1 MILRP
6 YQQKTVEAVRLSAV
20 QKNKKILVVAPTGAG
35 KSHII
40 GNIACSAVE
49 KGHKVLA
56 LMHRRQLVTQLAGF
70 FQDAGIDPAL
80 IMSGEESEL
89 EKDVQVATCQTYLR
103 RMKLHPLEE
112 NHWFINASVIFIDE
126 AHHVL
131 SKTYQKILREYEDK
145 IVIGVTATPILSS
158 GVGMGTFF
166 DSIVSEVTVQELID
180 QEFLVPAV
188 YYGPSEPDLS
198 KLKIV
203 AGDYEKKGLNKLMN
217 QPKLIG
223 NVVENWMK
231 LAGGL
236 QTMVFA
242 VKVDHSKGIRDEFVR
257 HGINAEHLDAYAS
270 DEKREDVLT
279 RFRNG
284 DTQVLCNVGL
294 YTEGTDIPEIECI
307 VLARPT
313 KSLGFHLQMVGRGA
327 RPSKG
332 KERFLVL
339 DHGGNINRLGFYED
353 EIEWGLEG
361 KELGFKKKVVRK
373 KEKKIR
379 TCKMCAFLHTG
390 PKCPQCGYTIPDF
403 GKLIDAE
410 EAELVALKKPPK
422 ATMDDKKRFF
432 GMLEYHRRSKGYS
445 PGWSSHKFRE
455 KFGVWPN
462 TLKGTGPIPPDD
474 TFNNYIRYL
483 NIKWAKSK
491 AKKDRKEELKEIR
504 AKNPLFDLYGITA

>member
-1 MILRP
+1 MLLRD
-6 YQQKTVEAVRLSAV
+6 YQTKTVDSTRLSAK
-20 QKNKKILVVAPTGAG
+20 QGNKRILVVAPTGAG

-40 GNIACSAVE
+40 GNIAVSAVE

-70 FQDAGIDPAL
+70 FRDAGIDPAL

-89 EKDVQVATCQTYLR
+89 DKDVQVATCQTYLR
-103 RMKLHPLEE
+103 RMKLHPIEE
-112 NHWFINASVIFIDE
+112 NHWFIKASIIFIDE

-158 GVGMGTFF
+158 GIGMGTYF
-166 DSIVSEVTVQELID
+166 DSIVSEVGVQELID
-180 QEFLVPAV
+180 QNYLVPAV

-198 KLKIV
+198 KLKII
-203 AGDYEKKGLNKLMN
+203 AGDYNKKQLNTVMN

-223 NVVENWMK
+223 DVVENWLK

-242 VKVDHSKGIRDEFVR
+242 VKVDHSKGIRDEFIK

-270 DEKREDVLT
+270 DEKREDVLR
-279 RFRNG
+279 RFRSG

-327 RPSKG
+327 RPFPG
-332 KERFLVL
+332 KKEFMVI

-361 KELGFKKKVVRK
+361 KELGYKKKIVRK

-379 TCKMCAFLHTG
+379 TCKMCSFQHTG
-390 PKCPQCGYTIPDF
+390 GTCPQCGYKIPDF
-403 GKLIDAE
+403 GKLIEAE
-410 EAELVALKKPPK
+410 EAELVNLKKPAP
-422 ATMDDKKRFF
+422 ASMEDKKRFY
-432 GMLEYHRRSKGYS
+432 GMLEYLRRSKGYKQ
-445 PGWSSHKFRE
+445 GWKAHKYKT
-455 KFGVWPN
+455 KFKVWPRGMDN
-462 TLKGTGPIPPDD
+462 VGPIPPDAKFQNWM
-474 TFNNYIRYL
+474 TYQ
-483 NIKWAKSK
+483 NIKYHKG
-491 AKKDRKEELKEIR
+491 KKKRETKEEVRKKHEE
-504 AKNPLFDLYGITA
+504 NPLFGLYGVMS